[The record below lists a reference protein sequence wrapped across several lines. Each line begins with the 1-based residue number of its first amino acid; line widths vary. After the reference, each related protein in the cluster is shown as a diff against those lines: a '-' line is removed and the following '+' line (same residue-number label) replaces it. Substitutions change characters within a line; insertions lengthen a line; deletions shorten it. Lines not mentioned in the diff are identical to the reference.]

1 MVIRVD
7 AEGNKAIQQL
17 CDVALRTGGMNN
29 FGGVVQ
35 ILNAVLVEGN
45 DGTPGNVDDP
55 GRPGPAGGT
64 EVSGGELPNGRDS
77 VSAGQ

>member
-55 GRPGPAGGT
+55 GRSGPAGGT
-64 EVSGGELPNGRDS
+64 EVSGSELPDGRDA
-77 VSAGQ
+77 VPAGQ